1 MSWLTQKGVNF
12 RQQYSSGTWHRAR
25 FVAESVSGDVREEKM
40 SKHNTTWRRA
50 FVASL
55 MTGSALTVASPALAQ
70 QEESAADDNVI
81 IVTAQK
87 RSQNLQDVPIAITAL
102 GTEALDDLQVNE
114 LRDVAKFL
122 PSVTVQTAGPG
133 FSQVYFRGVASGENA
148 NHSASQP
155 TVGIYLDEMPIT
167 TIQGALDIHAYD
179 LARVEALAGPQ
190 GTLYGASS
198 MAGTIKMVTNA
209 PDYKDSYGAMDVELN
224 SVNRGDFGGV
234 LEGFY
239 NAKLSD
245 NAALRVVAWYRRDG
259 GFIDNI
265 AGSRT
270 YPTSGITQNNAEFVE
285 DNYNDV
291 DTYGARV
298 ALGIELNDSW
308 TLRPTIM
315 GQIQNADGSFAQE
328 RSSAVTRSLQ
338 TVQYNP
344 EFSKDKWLQAAMTI
358 EGKIG
363 SWDLVATG
371 GQLWRRTD
379 TASDYS
385 DYAYFYDALYGYGA
399 YFTDNDGDLVN
410 PNQYIEANDRY
421 RRSFGE
427 IRVSSPADAPLR
439 FIGGV
444 FAQRQYHRI
453 TQNYIIDDIADSITV
468 TGTESNIWLTRQE
481 RVDRDYAAFGELSF
495 DVTDQLTLT
504 GGARL
509 YNYKNSLVGFFGF
522 SDGYSSRTGEAACFG
537 PAQVAGSPCTNLDKV
552 TSDTDAIY
560 KLNATYKINPDLLVY
575 ATWSQGFRPGGIN
588 RRGTLPPYLAD
599 TLDNYELG
607 WKTRFGDVTFNGAIY
622 QEDWNEIQL
631 SFLGENGLTEIRNA
645 GIARIRGIESD
656 FTYRSNGLT
665 LTLSGSYNDATIRRD
680 FCRIANPAFDC
691 TFDPGDGR
699 TNALL
704 AEAGTQLPVTAKFKG
719 NAIARYEFA
728 LGGWDAHVQGA
739 AAYIGRR
746 RSDLRD
752 VQNDIKGEFDP
763 YTTVDLSFGVRK
775 DNLRFEIFATN
786 LLDERGIINSGVQCV
801 ETTCGD
807 PDGISGT
814 GGAFYDV
821 VTRPRI
827 IGIKAGFDF

>member
-1 MSWLTQKGVNF
+1 MTFKETTRVRAVTATLLA
-12 RQQYSSGTWHRAR
+12 GTA
-25 FVAESVSGDVREEKM
+25 M
-40 SKHNTTWRRA
+40 
-50 FVASL
+50 
-55 MTGSALTVASPALAQ
+55 TVATPVMAQ
-70 QEESAADDNVI
+70 DSVDDESDNVI

-102 GTEALDDLQVNE
+102 GTEALDELQINE
-114 LRDVAKFL
+114 IRDVAKFL
-122 PSVTVQTAGPG
+122 PSVTVQTLGPG
-133 FSQVYFRGVASGENA
+133 FTQVYFRGVSSGENA
-148 NHSASQP
+148 NHSASLP

-167 TIQGALDIHAYD
+167 TIQGALDIHSYD

-198 MAGTIKMVTNA
+198 LAGTIKLVTNA
-209 PDYKDSYGAMDVELN
+209 PDYKDSYGAVDFELN

-234 LEGFY
+234 AEGFY
-239 NAKLSD
+239 NARISD
-245 NAALRVVAWYRRDG
+245 SAALRIVAWYRRDG

-265 AGSRT
+265 PGSRT
-270 YPTSGITQNNAEFVE
+270 FATSGITQNNADLVE

-298 ALGIELNDSW
+298 ALGIELNDNW
-308 TLRPTIM
+308 TLRPTLI

-328 RSSAVTRSLQ
+328 RSTAVTRSLQ

-344 EFSKDKWLQAAMTI
+344 EFSKDRWLQAALTI

-363 SWDLVATG
+363 SWDLVAAG
-371 GQLWRRTD
+371 GHLWRTTE

-385 DYAYFYDALYGYGA
+385 DYAYFYDALAGYGA
-399 YFTDNDGDLVN
+399 YFTDNNGDLVS
-410 PNQYIEANDRY
+410 PNQFIQGNDRY
-421 RRSFGE
+421 RRVFGE
-427 IRVSSPADAPLR
+427 LRVSSPVDAPLR

-453 TQNYIIDDIADSITV
+453 TQNYIIEDIADAITV
-468 TGTESNIWLTRQE
+468 TGTQSNIWLTRQE

-495 DVTDQLTLT
+495 DVTDQLTVT
-504 GGARL
+504 GGARV
-509 YNYKNSLVGFFGF
+509 YNYRNSLAGFFGF
-522 SDGYSSRTGEAACFG
+522 SAGYSSRTGEAVCFG
-537 PAQVAGSPCTNLDKV
+537 PPIVAGSPCTNLDQT

-560 KLNATYKINPDLLVY
+560 KLNATYKITPDILVY

-588 RRGTLPPYLAD
+588 RRGNLPPYLPD

-607 WKTRFGDVTFNGAIY
+607 WKTTFGAVTFNGAIY

-645 GIARIRGIESD
+645 GIARIRGVEAD
-656 FTYRSNGLT
+656 FTYRAGGLT
-665 LTLSGSYNDATIRRD
+665 LSASGSYNDATIRRD

-699 TNALL
+699 ENALL
-704 AEAGTQLPVTAKFKG
+704 APAGTQLPITAKFKG
-719 NAIARYEFA
+719 NAIARYEFPI
-728 LGGWDAHVQGA
+728 GGWDGHVQGA
-739 AAYIGRR
+739 VSYIGRR
-746 RSDLRD
+746 RSDLRT
-752 VQNDIKGEFDP
+752 VENAIKGFFDP
-763 YTTVDLSFGVRK
+763 YAVADFSIGMRK
-775 DNLRFEIFATN
+775 DNLRFELYATN
-786 LLDERGIINSGVQCV
+786 LFNSNGVINSGVQCV

-807 PDGISGT
+807 PDGVSST
-814 GGAFYDV
+814 GGVFYDF

-827 IGIKAGFDF
+827 IGLKAGFDF

>member
-1 MSWLTQKGVNF
+1 M
-12 RQQYSSGTWHRAR
+12 RAI
-25 FVAESVSGDVREEKM
+25 
-40 SKHNTTWRRA
+40 T
-50 FVASL
+50 ASL
-55 MTGSALTVASPALAQ
+55 LAGTAMTVAAPVAAQ
-70 QEESAADDNVI
+70 DSVDDESDNVI

-87 RSQNLQDVPIAITAL
+87 RSQNLQDVPIAITAI
-102 GTEALDDLQVNE
+102 GTEKLDELQINE
-114 LRDVAKFL
+114 LRDIAKFL

-133 FSQVYFRGVASGENA
+133 FSQVYFRGVSSGENA
-148 NHSASQP
+148 NHSASLP

-167 TIQGALDIHAYD
+167 TIQGALDIHSYD

-198 MAGTIKMVTNA
+198 MAGTIKMVSNA
-209 PDYKDSYGAMDVELN
+209 PDYKDSYGAMDFELN

-245 NAALRVVAWYRRDG
+245 RAALRVVAWYRRDG

-265 AGSRT
+265 PGSRT
-270 YPTSGITQNNAEFVE
+270 YASSGITQSNADLVE
-285 DNYNDV
+285 DDYNDV

-315 GQIQNADGSFAQE
+315 GQVQNADGSFAQE

-344 EFSKDKWLQAAMTI
+344 ESSRDKWFQAALTI

-371 GQLWRRTD
+371 GHLWRRTD
-379 TASDYS
+379 TESDYS
-385 DYAYFYDALYGYGA
+385 DYAYFYDALAGYGA
-399 YFTDNDGDLVN
+399 YFTDNNGNLVN
-410 PNQYIEANDRY
+410 PNQFIQGNDRY
-421 RRSFGE
+421 RRVFGE
-427 IRVSSPADAPLR
+427 LRVSSPQDAPLR

-453 TQNYIIDDIADSITV
+453 TQNYIIEDIADSITV

-495 DVTDQLTLT
+495 DVTEQLTLT

-537 PAQVAGSPCTNLDKV
+537 PAVVSDSPCTNLDKT

-560 KLNATYKINPDLLVY
+560 KLNATYKITPDVLVY
-575 ATWSQGFRPGGIN
+575 ATWSQGFRPGGVN
-588 RRGTLPPYLAD
+588 RRGTLPPYLPD

-607 WKTRFGDVTFNGAIY
+607 WKTSFGDVTFNGAVF
-622 QEDWNEIQL
+622 QEDWNDIQL
-631 SFLGENGLTEIRNA
+631 SFLGANGLTEIRNA
-645 GIARIRGIESD
+645 GVARIRGIEAD
-656 FTYRSNGLT
+656 FTYRAGGLT
-665 LTLSGSYNDATIRRD
+665 LSASGSYNDATIRRD
-680 FCRIANPAFDC
+680 FCRIANPTFDC
-691 TFDPGDGR
+691 TLNPGDGR
-699 TNALL
+699 VNALL
-704 AEAGTQLPVTAKFKG
+704 APAGTQLPVTAKFKG
-719 NAIARYEFA
+719 NAIARYEFPV
-728 LGGWDAHVQGA
+728 GGWDGHVQGA
-739 AAYIGRR
+739 ASYIGRR
-746 RSDLRD
+746 RSDLRTAE
-752 VQNDIKGEFDP
+752 NAIKGDFDP
-763 YTTVDLSFGVRK
+763 YTTVDLSLGMRK
-775 DNLRFEIFATN
+775 DSLRFELFVTN
-786 LLDERGIINSGVQCV
+786 LFDVRGVINSGVQCV
-801 ETTCGD
+801 ETVCGD
-807 PDGISGT
+807 PTGISNT
-814 GGAFYDV
+814 GGAFYDFI
-821 VTRPRI
+821 TRPRI
-827 IGIKAGFDF
+827 IGLKAGFDF

>member
-1 MSWLTQKGVNF
+1 MSN
-12 RQQYSSGTWHRAR
+12 
-25 FVAESVSGDVREEKM
+25 
-40 SKHNTTWRRA
+40 HNTTWRRT

-55 MTGSALTVASPALAQ
+55 MTGSALTVTSPALAQ
-70 QEESAADDNVI
+70 QEQSAADDNVI

-102 GTEALDDLQVNE
+102 GTEALDELQVNE

-148 NHSASQP
+148 NHSTSQP

-245 NAALRVVAWYRRDG
+245 SAALRVVAWYRRDG

-752 VQNDIKGEFDP
+752 IENGIKGEFNP
-763 YTTVDLSFGVRK
+763 YTTVDFSFGVKK

>member
-1 MSWLTQKGVNF
+1 M
-12 RQQYSSGTWHRAR
+12 
-25 FVAESVSGDVREEKM
+25 
-40 SKHNTTWRRA
+40 
-50 FVASL
+50 
-55 MTGSALTVASPALAQ
+55 TVATPVMAQ
-70 QEESAADDNVI
+70 DSVDDESDNVI

-102 GTEALDDLQVNE
+102 GTEALDELQINE
-114 LRDVAKFL
+114 IRDVAKFL
-122 PSVTVQTAGPG
+122 PSVTVQTLGPG
-133 FSQVYFRGVASGENA
+133 FTQVYFRGVSSGENA
-148 NHSASQP
+148 NHSASLP

-167 TIQGALDIHAYD
+167 TIQGALDIHSYD

-198 MAGTIKMVTNA
+198 LAGTIKLVTNA
-209 PDYKDSYGAMDVELN
+209 PDYKDSYGAVDFELN

-234 LEGFY
+234 AEGFY
-239 NAKLSD
+239 NARISD
-245 NAALRVVAWYRRDG
+245 SAALRIVAWYRRDG

-265 AGSRT
+265 PGSRT
-270 YPTSGITQNNAEFVE
+270 FATSGITQNNADLVE

-308 TLRPTIM
+308 TLRPTLI
-315 GQIQNADGSFAQE
+315 GQVQNADGSFAQE
-328 RSSAVTRSLQ
+328 RSTAVTRSLQ

-344 EFSKDKWLQAAMTI
+344 EFSKDRWLQAALTI

-363 SWDLVATG
+363 SWDLVAAG
-371 GQLWRRTD
+371 GHLWRTTE

-385 DYAYFYDALYGYGA
+385 DYAYFYDALAGYGA
-399 YFTDNDGDLVN
+399 YFTDNNGDLVS
-410 PNQYIEANDRY
+410 PNQFIQANDRY
-421 RRSFGE
+421 RRVFGE
-427 IRVSSPADAPLR
+427 LRVSSPVDAPLR

-453 TQNYIIDDIADSITV
+453 TQNYIIEDIADAITV
-468 TGTESNIWLTRQE
+468 TGTASNIWLTRQE

-495 DVTDQLTLT
+495 DVTDQLTVT
-504 GGARL
+504 GGARV
-509 YNYKNSLVGFFGF
+509 YNYRNSLAGFFGF
-522 SDGYSSRTGEAACFG
+522 SAGYSSRTGEAVCFG
-537 PAQVAGSPCTNLDKV
+537 PPIVAGSPCTNLDQT

-560 KLNATYKINPDLLVY
+560 KLNATYKITPDILVY

-588 RRGTLPPYLAD
+588 RRGNLPPYLPD

-607 WKTRFGDVTFNGAIY
+607 WKTTFGAVTFNGAIY

-645 GIARIRGIESD
+645 GIARIRGVEAD
-656 FTYRSNGLT
+656 FTYRAGGLT
-665 LTLSGSYNDATIRRD
+665 LSASGSYNDATIRRD

-699 TNALL
+699 ENALL
-704 AEAGTQLPVTAKFKG
+704 APAGTQLPITAKFKG
-719 NAIARYEFA
+719 NAIARYEFPI
-728 LGGWDAHVQGA
+728 GGWDGHVQGA
-739 AAYIGRR
+739 VSYIGRR
-746 RSDLRD
+746 RSDLRTTE
-752 VQNDIKGEFDP
+752 NAIKGFFDP
-763 YTTVDLSFGVRK
+763 YAVADFSIGMRK
-775 DNLRFEIFATN
+775 DNLRFELYATN
-786 LLDERGIINSGVQCV
+786 LFNSNGVINSGVQCV

-807 PDGISGT
+807 PDGVSST
-814 GGAFYDV
+814 GGVFYDF

-827 IGIKAGFDF
+827 IGLKAGFDF

>member
-1 MSWLTQKGVNF
+1 MENNRVRAITATLLA
-12 RQQYSSGTWHRAR
+12 GTA
-25 FVAESVSGDVREEKM
+25 M
-40 SKHNTTWRRA
+40 
-50 FVASL
+50 
-55 MTGSALTVASPALAQ
+55 TVAMPVAAQ
-70 QEESAADDNVI
+70 DSVEDESDNVI

-87 RSQNLQDVPIAITAL
+87 RSQNLQDVPIAITAI
-102 GTEALDDLQVNE
+102 GTEKLDELQINE
-114 LRDVAKFL
+114 LRDIAKFL

-133 FSQVYFRGVASGENA
+133 FSQVYFRGVSSGENA
-148 NHSASQP
+148 NHSASLP

-167 TIQGALDIHAYD
+167 TIQGALDIHSYD

-209 PDYKDSYGAMDVELN
+209 PDTKDSYGAMDFELN

-239 NAKLSD
+239 NARISD
-245 NAALRVVAWYRRDG
+245 TAALRVVAWYRRDG

-270 YPTSGITQNNAEFVE
+270 YASSGITQNNAALVE
-285 DNYNDV
+285 DDYNDV

-315 GQIQNADGSFAQE
+315 GQVQNADGSFAQE

-344 EFSKDKWLQAAMTI
+344 EFSKDKWLQAALTI

-363 SWDLVATG
+363 NWDLVATG
-371 GQLWRRTD
+371 GHMWRTTD

-385 DYAYFYDALYGYGA
+385 DYAYFYDALAGFGSFFY
-399 YFTDNDGDLVN
+399 DNNDDLVN
-410 PNQYIEANDRY
+410 PNQFIQGNDRY
-421 RRSFGE
+421 RRVFGE
-427 IRVSSPADAPLR
+427 LRVSSPQDAPLR

-453 TQNYIIDDIADSITV
+453 TQNYIIEDIADAITV

-509 YNYKNSLVGFFGF
+509 YNYKNSLAGFFGF
-522 SDGYSSRTGEAACFG
+522 SAGYSSRTGEAACFG
-537 PAQVAGSPCTNLDKV
+537 PAVISGSPCTNLDKT

-560 KLNATYKINPDLLVY
+560 KLNATYKITPDILVY

-588 RRGTLPPYLAD
+588 RRGNLPPYLPD

-607 WKTRFGDVTFNGAIY
+607 WKTSFGDVTFNGAVY

-631 SFLGENGLTEIRNA
+631 SFLGANGLTEIRNA
-645 GIARIRGIESD
+645 GIARIRGIEGD
-656 FTYRSNGLT
+656 FTYRANGLS
-665 LTLSGSYNDATIRRD
+665 LSLSGSYNDATIRRD
-680 FCRIANPAFDC
+680 FCRIANPTFDC
-691 TFDPGDGR
+691 TLDPGDGR

-704 AEAGTQLPVTAKFKG
+704 APAGTQLPVTAKFKG
-719 NAIARYEFA
+719 NAIARYEFPV
-728 LGGWDAHVQGA
+728 GGWDGHAQGA
-739 AAYIGRR
+739 ASYIGRR
-746 RSDLRD
+746 RSDLRTAE
-752 VQNDIKGEFDP
+752 NAIKGDFDP
-763 YTTVDLSFGVRK
+763 YTTVDLSLGMKK
-775 DNLRFEIFATN
+775 DNLRFELFVTN
-786 LLDERGIINSGVQCV
+786 LFNSNGVINSGVQCV
-801 ETTCGD
+801 ETVCGD
-807 PDGISGT
+807 PTGISNT
-814 GGAFYDV
+814 GGAFYDFI
-821 VTRPRI
+821 TRPRI
-827 IGIKAGFDF
+827 IGLKAGFDF

>member
-1 MSWLTQKGVNF
+1 MHTETNRMRTITAALLA
-12 RQQYSSGTWHRAR
+12 GTA
-25 FVAESVSGDVREEKM
+25 M
-40 SKHNTTWRRA
+40 
-50 FVASL
+50 
-55 MTGSALTVASPALAQ
+55 TVATPLAAQ
-70 QEESAADDNVI
+70 DSAERDNVI

-87 RSQNLQDVPIAITAL
+87 RSQDLQDVPIAITAL
-102 GTEALDDLQVNE
+102 GTEKLDQLQVNE

-148 NHSASQP
+148 NHSASLP

-209 PDYKDSYGAMDVELN
+209 PDTKDSYGAMDFELN

-239 NAKLSD
+239 NARISD

-265 AGSRT
+265 PGSRT
-270 YPTSGITQNNAEFVE
+270 YPSSGITQNNAEFVE

-315 GQIQNADGSFAQE
+315 GQVQNADGSFAQE
-328 RSSAVTRSLQ
+328 RSTAVTRSLQ

-344 EFSKDKWLQAAMTI
+344 EFSRDKWLQAALTI

-371 GQLWRRTD
+371 GQLWRSTEVE
-379 TASDYS
+379 SDYS
-385 DYAYFYDALYGYGA
+385 DYAYFYDALAGYGN
-399 YFTDNDGDLVN
+399 YFYDNAGDLVN
-410 PNQYIEANDRY
+410 PNQFIQGNDRY
-421 RRSFGE
+421 RRAFGE
-427 IRVSSPADAPLR
+427 IRVSSPQEAPLR

-444 FAQRQYHRI
+444 FWQRQYHRI
-453 TQNYIIDDIADSITV
+453 TQNYIIEDIADAITV

-481 RVDRDYAAFGELSF
+481 RVDRDYAAFGELSY
-495 DVTDQLTLT
+495 DVTDKLTLT

-509 YNYKNSLVGFFGF
+509 YRYKNSLVGFFGYSAGF
-522 SDGYSSRTGEAACFG
+522 SSRTGEAACFG
-537 PAQVAGSPCTNLDKV
+537 PAQVPGSPCTNLDKV

-560 KLNATYKINPDLLVY
+560 KVNATYKITPDVLVY
-575 ATWSQGFRPGGIN
+575 ATFSQGFRPGGVN
-588 RRGTLPPYLAD
+588 RRGTLPPYLPD

-607 WKTRFGDVTFNGAIY
+607 WKTTFGNVTFNGAVF
-622 QEDWNEIQL
+622 QEDWKDIQL
-631 SFLGENGLTEIRNA
+631 SFLGANGLTEIRNA

-656 FTYRSNGLT
+656 FTYREGGLT
-665 LTLSGSYNDATIRRD
+665 LSLSGSYNDATIRRD
-680 FCRIANPAFDC
+680 FCRIANPTFDC
-691 TFDPGDGR
+691 TINPGDGR

-719 NAIARYEFA
+719 NAIARYEFP
-728 LGGWDAHVQGA
+728 LGGWDGHVQGA
-739 AAYIGRR
+739 ASYIGRR

-752 VQNDIKGEFDP
+752 IENAIKGEFDP
-763 YTTVDLSFGVRK
+763 FTTVDLSVGITK
-775 DNLRFEIFATN
+775 DNLRLSAFVTN
-786 LLDERGIINSGVQCV
+786 LFDVRGVINSGVQCL

-807 PDGISGT
+807 PDGLSNT
-814 GGAFYDV
+814 GGVFYDFI
-821 VTRPRI
+821 TRPRI
-827 IGIKAGFDF
+827 IGLKAGFNF

>member
-1 MSWLTQKGVNF
+1 M
-12 RQQYSSGTWHRAR
+12 
-25 FVAESVSGDVREEKM
+25 
-40 SKHNTTWRRA
+40 
-50 FVASL
+50 
-55 MTGSALTVASPALAQ
+55 TVATPVMAQ
-70 QEESAADDNVI
+70 DSVDDESDNVI

-102 GTEALDDLQVNE
+102 GTEALDELQINE
-114 LRDVAKFL
+114 IRDVAKFL
-122 PSVTVQTAGPG
+122 PSVTVQTLGPG
-133 FSQVYFRGVASGENA
+133 FTQVYFRGVSSGENA
-148 NHSASQP
+148 NHSASLP

-167 TIQGALDIHAYD
+167 TIQGALDIHSYD

-198 MAGTIKMVTNA
+198 LAGTIKLVTNA
-209 PDYKDSYGAMDVELN
+209 PDYKDSYGAVDFELN

-234 LEGFY
+234 AEGFY
-239 NAKLSD
+239 NARISD
-245 NAALRVVAWYRRDG
+245 SAALRIVAWYRRDG

-265 AGSRT
+265 PGSRT
-270 YPTSGITQNNAEFVE
+270 FATSGITQNNADLVE

-308 TLRPTIM
+308 TLRPTLI

-328 RSSAVTRSLQ
+328 RSTAVTRSLQ

-344 EFSKDKWLQAAMTI
+344 EFSKDRWLQAALTI

-363 SWDLVATG
+363 SWDLVAAG
-371 GQLWRRTD
+371 GHLWRTTE

-385 DYAYFYDALYGYGA
+385 DYAYFYDALAGYGA
-399 YFTDNDGDLVN
+399 YFTDNNGDLVS
-410 PNQYIEANDRY
+410 PNQFIQGNDRY
-421 RRSFGE
+421 RRVFGE
-427 IRVSSPADAPLR
+427 LRVSSPVDAPLR

-453 TQNYIIDDIADSITV
+453 TQNYIIEDIADAITV

-495 DVTDQLTLT
+495 DVTDQLTVT
-504 GGARL
+504 GGARV
-509 YNYKNSLVGFFGF
+509 YNYRNSLAGFFGF
-522 SDGYSSRTGEAACFG
+522 SAGYSSRTGEAVCFG
-537 PAQVAGSPCTNLDKV
+537 PPIVAGSPCTNLDQT

-560 KLNATYKINPDLLVY
+560 KLNATYKITPDILVY

-588 RRGTLPPYLAD
+588 RRGNLPPYLPD

-607 WKTRFGDVTFNGAIY
+607 WKTTFGAVTFNGAIY

-645 GIARIRGIESD
+645 GIARIRGVEAD
-656 FTYRSNGLT
+656 FTYRAGGLT
-665 LTLSGSYNDATIRRD
+665 LSASGSYNDATIRRD

-699 TNALL
+699 ENALL
-704 AEAGTQLPVTAKFKG
+704 APAGTQLPITAKFKG
-719 NAIARYEFA
+719 NAIARYEFPI
-728 LGGWDAHVQGA
+728 GGWDGHVQGA
-739 AAYIGRR
+739 VSYIGRR
-746 RSDLRD
+746 RSDLRT
-752 VQNDIKGEFDP
+752 VENAIKGFFDP
-763 YTTVDLSFGVRK
+763 YAVADFSIGMRK
-775 DNLRFEIFATN
+775 DNLRFELYATN
-786 LLDERGIINSGVQCV
+786 LFNSNGVINSGVQCV

-807 PDGISGT
+807 PDGVSST
-814 GGAFYDV
+814 GGVFYDF

-827 IGIKAGFDF
+827 IGLKAGFDF

>member
-1 MSWLTQKGVNF
+1 MTFKETTRVRAVTATLLA
-12 RQQYSSGTWHRAR
+12 GTA
-25 FVAESVSGDVREEKM
+25 M
-40 SKHNTTWRRA
+40 
-50 FVASL
+50 
-55 MTGSALTVASPALAQ
+55 TVATPVMAQ
-70 QEESAADDNVI
+70 DSVDDESDNVI

-102 GTEALDDLQVNE
+102 GTEALDELQINE
-114 LRDVAKFL
+114 IRDVAKFL
-122 PSVTVQTAGPG
+122 PSVTVQTLGPG
-133 FSQVYFRGVASGENA
+133 FTQVYFRGVSSGENA
-148 NHSASQP
+148 NHSASLP

-167 TIQGALDIHAYD
+167 TIQGALDIHSYD

-198 MAGTIKMVTNA
+198 LAGTIKLVTNA
-209 PDYKDSYGAMDVELN
+209 PDYKDSYGAVDFELN

-234 LEGFY
+234 AEGFY
-239 NAKLSD
+239 NARISD
-245 NAALRVVAWYRRDG
+245 SAALRIVAWYRRDG

-265 AGSRT
+265 PGSRT
-270 YPTSGITQNNAEFVE
+270 FATSGITQNNADLVE

-298 ALGIELNDSW
+298 ALGIELNDNW
-308 TLRPTIM
+308 TLRPTLI

-328 RSSAVTRSLQ
+328 RSTAVTRSLQ

-344 EFSKDKWLQAAMTI
+344 EFSKDRWLQAALTI

-363 SWDLVATG
+363 SWDLVAAG
-371 GQLWRRTD
+371 GHLWRTTD

-385 DYAYFYDALYGYGA
+385 DYAYFYDALAGYGA
-399 YFTDNDGDLVN
+399 YFTDNNGDLVS
-410 PNQYIEANDRY
+410 PNQFIQGNDRY
-421 RRSFGE
+421 RRVFGE
-427 IRVSSPADAPLR
+427 LRVSSPVDAPLR

-453 TQNYIIDDIADSITV
+453 TQNYIIEDIADAITV

-495 DVTDQLTLT
+495 DVTDQLTVT
-504 GGARL
+504 GGARV
-509 YNYKNSLVGFFGF
+509 YNYRNSLAGFFGF
-522 SDGYSSRTGEAACFG
+522 SAGYSSRTGEAVCFG
-537 PAQVAGSPCTNLDKV
+537 PPIVAGSPCTNLDQT

-560 KLNATYKINPDLLVY
+560 KLNATYKITPDILVY

-588 RRGTLPPYLAD
+588 RRGNLPPYLPD

-607 WKTRFGDVTFNGAIY
+607 WKTTFGAVTFNGAIY

-645 GIARIRGIESD
+645 GIARIRGVEAD
-656 FTYRSNGLT
+656 FTYRAGGLT
-665 LTLSGSYNDATIRRD
+665 LSASGSYNDATIRRD

-699 TNALL
+699 ENALL
-704 AEAGTQLPVTAKFKG
+704 APAGTQLPITAKFKG
-719 NAIARYEFA
+719 NAIARYEFPI
-728 LGGWDAHVQGA
+728 GGWDGHVQGA
-739 AAYIGRR
+739 VSYIGRR
-746 RSDLRD
+746 RSDLRTTE
-752 VQNDIKGEFDP
+752 NAIKGFFDP
-763 YTTVDLSFGVRK
+763 YAVADFSIGMRK
-775 DNLRFEIFATN
+775 DNLRFELYATN
-786 LLDERGIINSGVQCV
+786 LFNSNGVINSGVQCV

-807 PDGISGT
+807 PDGVSST
-814 GGAFYDV
+814 GGVFYDF

-827 IGIKAGFDF
+827 IGLKAGFDF

>member
-1 MSWLTQKGVNF
+1 M
-12 RQQYSSGTWHRAR
+12 
-25 FVAESVSGDVREEKM
+25 
-40 SKHNTTWRRA
+40 
-50 FVASL
+50 
-55 MTGSALTVASPALAQ
+55 TVATPVMAQ
-70 QEESAADDNVI
+70 DSVDDESDNVI

-102 GTEALDDLQVNE
+102 GTEALDELQINE
-114 LRDVAKFL
+114 IRDVAKFL
-122 PSVTVQTAGPG
+122 PSVTVQTLGPG
-133 FSQVYFRGVASGENA
+133 FTQVYFRGVSSGENA
-148 NHSASQP
+148 NHSASLP

-167 TIQGALDIHAYD
+167 TIQGALDIHSYD

-198 MAGTIKMVTNA
+198 LAGTIKLVTNA
-209 PDYKDSYGAMDVELN
+209 PDYKDSYGAVDFELN
-224 SVNRGDFGGV
+224 SVNRGDLGGV
-234 LEGFY
+234 AEGFY
-239 NAKLSD
+239 NARISD
-245 NAALRVVAWYRRDG
+245 SAALRIVAWYRRDG

-265 AGSRT
+265 PGSRT
-270 YPTSGITQNNAEFVE
+270 FATSGITQNNADLVE

-308 TLRPTIM
+308 TLRPTLI

-328 RSSAVTRSLQ
+328 RSTAVTRSLQ

-344 EFSKDKWLQAAMTI
+344 EFSKDRWLQAALTI

-363 SWDLVATG
+363 SWDLVAAG
-371 GQLWRRTD
+371 GHLWRTTE

-385 DYAYFYDALYGYGA
+385 DYAYFYDALAGYGA
-399 YFTDNDGDLVN
+399 YFTDNNGDLVS
-410 PNQYIEANDRY
+410 PNQFIQGNDRY
-421 RRSFGE
+421 RRVFGE
-427 IRVSSPADAPLR
+427 LRVSSPVDAPLR

-453 TQNYIIDDIADSITV
+453 TQNYIIEDIADAITV

-495 DVTDQLTLT
+495 DITDQLTVT
-504 GGARL
+504 GGARV
-509 YNYKNSLVGFFGF
+509 YNYRNSLAGFFGF
-522 SDGYSSRTGEAACFG
+522 SAGYSSRTGEAVCFG
-537 PAQVAGSPCTNLDKV
+537 PPIVAGSPCTNLDQT

-560 KLNATYKINPDLLVY
+560 KLNATYKITPDILVY

-588 RRGTLPPYLAD
+588 RRGNLPPYLPD

-607 WKTRFGDVTFNGAIY
+607 WKTTFGAVTFNGAIY

-645 GIARIRGIESD
+645 GIARIRGVEAD
-656 FTYRSNGLT
+656 FTYRAGGLT
-665 LTLSGSYNDATIRRD
+665 LSASGSYNDATIRRD

-699 TNALL
+699 ENALL
-704 AEAGTQLPVTAKFKG
+704 APAGTQLPITAKFKG
-719 NAIARYEFA
+719 NAIARYEFPI
-728 LGGWDAHVQGA
+728 GGWDGHVQGA
-739 AAYIGRR
+739 VSYIGRR
-746 RSDLRD
+746 RSDLRT
-752 VQNDIKGEFDP
+752 VENAIKGFFDP
-763 YTTVDLSFGVRK
+763 YAVADFSIGMRK
-775 DNLRFEIFATN
+775 DNLRFELYATN
-786 LLDERGIINSGVQCV
+786 LFNSNGVINSGVQCV

-807 PDGISGT
+807 PDGVSST
-814 GGAFYDV
+814 GGVFYDF

-827 IGIKAGFDF
+827 IGLKAGFDF

>member
-1 MSWLTQKGVNF
+1 M
-12 RQQYSSGTWHRAR
+12 
-25 FVAESVSGDVREEKM
+25 
-40 SKHNTTWRRA
+40 
-50 FVASL
+50 
-55 MTGSALTVASPALAQ
+55 TVATPVMAQ
-70 QEESAADDNVI
+70 DSVDDESDNVI

-87 RSQNLQDVPIAITAL
+87 RAQNLQDVPIAITAL
-102 GTEALDDLQVNE
+102 GTEALDELQINE
-114 LRDVAKFL
+114 IRDVAKFL
-122 PSVTVQTAGPG
+122 PSVTVQTLGPG
-133 FSQVYFRGVASGENA
+133 FTQVYFRGVSSGENA
-148 NHSASQP
+148 NHSASLP

-167 TIQGALDIHAYD
+167 TIQGALDIHSYD

-198 MAGTIKMVTNA
+198 MAGTIKLVTNA
-209 PDYKDSYGAMDVELN
+209 PDYKDSYGAVDFELN

-234 LEGFY
+234 AEGFY
-239 NAKLSD
+239 NARISD
-245 NAALRVVAWYRRDG
+245 SAALRIVAWYRRDG

-265 AGSRT
+265 PGSRT
-270 YPTSGITQNNAEFVE
+270 FATSGITQNNADLVE

-308 TLRPTIM
+308 TLRPTLI

-328 RSSAVTRSLQ
+328 RSTAVTRSLQ

-344 EFSKDKWLQAAMTI
+344 EFSKDRWLQAALTI

-363 SWDLVATG
+363 SWDLVAAG
-371 GQLWRRTD
+371 GHLWRTTE

-385 DYAYFYDALYGYGA
+385 DYAYFYDALAGYGA
-399 YFTDNDGDLVN
+399 YFTDNNGDLVS
-410 PNQYIEANDRY
+410 PNQFIQGNDRY
-421 RRSFGE
+421 RRVFGE
-427 IRVSSPADAPLR
+427 LRVSSPVDAPLR

-453 TQNYIIDDIADSITV
+453 TQNYIIEDIADAITV

-495 DVTDQLTLT
+495 DITDQLTVT
-504 GGARL
+504 GGARV
-509 YNYKNSLVGFFGF
+509 YNYRNSLAGFFGF
-522 SDGYSSRTGEAACFG
+522 SAGYSSRTGEAVCFG
-537 PAQVAGSPCTNLDKV
+537 PPIVAGSPCTNLDQT

-560 KLNATYKINPDLLVY
+560 KLNATYKITPDILVY

-588 RRGTLPPYLAD
+588 RRGNLPPYLPD

-607 WKTRFGDVTFNGAIY
+607 WKTTFGAVTFNGAIY

-645 GIARIRGIESD
+645 GIARIRGVEAD
-656 FTYRSNGLT
+656 FTYRAGGLT
-665 LTLSGSYNDATIRRD
+665 LSASGSYNDATIRRD

-699 TNALL
+699 ENALL
-704 AEAGTQLPVTAKFKG
+704 APAGTQLPITAKFKG
-719 NAIARYEFA
+719 NAIARYEFPI
-728 LGGWDAHVQGA
+728 GGWDGHVQGA
-739 AAYIGRR
+739 VSYIGRR
-746 RSDLRD
+746 RSDLRT
-752 VQNDIKGEFDP
+752 VENAIKGFFDP
-763 YTTVDLSFGVRK
+763 YAVADFSIGMRK
-775 DNLRFEIFATN
+775 DNLRFELYATN
-786 LLDERGIINSGVQCV
+786 LFNSNGVINSGVQCV

-807 PDGISGT
+807 PDGVSST
-814 GGAFYDV
+814 GGVFYDF

-827 IGIKAGFDF
+827 IGLKAGFDF

>member
-1 MSWLTQKGVNF
+1 M
-12 RQQYSSGTWHRAR
+12 
-25 FVAESVSGDVREEKM
+25 
-40 SKHNTTWRRA
+40 
-50 FVASL
+50 
-55 MTGSALTVASPALAQ
+55 TVATPVMAQ
-70 QEESAADDNVI
+70 DSVDDESDNVI

-102 GTEALDDLQVNE
+102 GTEALDELQINE
-114 LRDVAKFL
+114 IRDVAKFL

-133 FSQVYFRGVASGENA
+133 FTQVYFRGVSSGENA
-148 NHSASQP
+148 NHSASLP

-167 TIQGALDIHAYD
+167 TIQGALDIHSYD

-198 MAGTIKMVTNA
+198 MAGTIKLVTNA
-209 PDYKDSYGAMDVELN
+209 PDYKDSYGAVDFELN

-234 LEGFY
+234 AEGFY
-239 NAKLSD
+239 NARISD
-245 NAALRVVAWYRRDG
+245 SAALRIVAWYRRDG

-265 AGSRT
+265 PGSRT
-270 YPTSGITQNNAEFVE
+270 FATSGITQNNADLVE

-308 TLRPTIM
+308 TLRPTLI

-328 RSSAVTRSLQ
+328 RSTAVTRSLQ

-344 EFSKDKWLQAAMTI
+344 EFSKDRWLQAALTI

-363 SWDLVATG
+363 SWDLVAAG
-371 GQLWRRTD
+371 GHLWRTTE

-385 DYAYFYDALYGYGA
+385 DYAYFYDALAGYGA
-399 YFTDNDGDLVN
+399 YFTDNNGDLVS
-410 PNQYIEANDRY
+410 PNQFIQGNDRY
-421 RRSFGE
+421 RRVFGE
-427 IRVSSPADAPLR
+427 LRVSSPVDAPLR

-453 TQNYIIDDIADSITV
+453 TQNYIIEDIADAITV

-495 DVTDQLTLT
+495 DITDQLTVT
-504 GGARL
+504 GGARV
-509 YNYKNSLVGFFGF
+509 YNYRNSLAGFFGF
-522 SDGYSSRTGEAACFG
+522 SAGYSSRTGEAVCFG
-537 PAQVAGSPCTNLDKV
+537 PPIVAGSPCTNLDQT

-560 KLNATYKINPDLLVY
+560 KLNATYKITPDILVY

-588 RRGTLPPYLAD
+588 RRGNLPPYLPD

-607 WKTRFGDVTFNGAIY
+607 WKTTFGAVTFNGAIY

-645 GIARIRGIESD
+645 GIARIRGVEAD
-656 FTYRSNGLT
+656 FTYRAGGLT
-665 LTLSGSYNDATIRRD
+665 LSASGSYNDATIRRD

-699 TNALL
+699 ENALL
-704 AEAGTQLPVTAKFKG
+704 APAGTQLPITAKFKG
-719 NAIARYEFA
+719 NAIARYEFPI
-728 LGGWDAHVQGA
+728 GGWDGHVQGA
-739 AAYIGRR
+739 VSYIGRR
-746 RSDLRD
+746 RSDLRT
-752 VQNDIKGEFDP
+752 VENAIKGFFDP
-763 YTTVDLSFGVRK
+763 YAVADFSIGMRK
-775 DNLRFEIFATN
+775 DNLRFELYATN
-786 LLDERGIINSGVQCV
+786 LFNSNGVINSGVQCV

-807 PDGISGT
+807 PDGVSST
-814 GGAFYDV
+814 GGVFYDF

-827 IGIKAGFDF
+827 IGLKAGFDF